1 MNFSTMKV
9 GTRLALGFALLL
21 LMLALIIA
29 LNSINMARMNDSV
42 SSIIHVNNP
51 EIALASEMTESVY
64 ARAVAVR
71 NLGLMNDPARMRPE
85 MQLITKENED
95 FAKAS
100 AELERM
106 FNEIAETKPE
116 EKAMLA
122 NIKTLAAAAAAP
134 MNKAAELGFANQQ
147 EETTKM
153 LLEQVVPTQ
162 TKLIAALQEFNAFEE
177 AMNVQSAADA
187 ARSYQNANRLNLALG
202 LLAALIGV
210 AAAVIITVSV
220 LRKLG
225 GEPDYAA
232 QVAQRIADGD
242 LATPVIVPAG
252 DTTSMMASMRSMQER
267 LATIV
272 SEVRSGT
279 ETIAAASA
287 QVAAGSQ
294 DLSARTEQQ
303 ASSLEETASS
313 MEELTSTVKQNADNA
328 RQANGLAANAS
339 EVASKGGAVIGQV
352 VDTMSEINASA
363 TKIVDIISVIDS
375 IAFQTNILA
384 LNAAVEAARAGEQGR
399 GFAVVASEVRIL
411 AQRSAS
417 AAKDI
422 KSLIGDSVSKVD
434 AGSRLVNEAGLTMSS
449 IVDSVKRVTDI
460 MQEISSASQEQTSG
474 IEQINEAITQ
484 MDQVTQQNAALVE
497 EAAAASES
505 MQGQA
510 AKLASIVSVFKV
522 NPANGPG
529 SSASASAS
537 VSAPAPA
544 HARERVT
551 AASKAKQPNRQI
563 SAPVKPAV
571 AKKTPAPVGDGGWES
586 F

>member
-1 MNFSTMKV
+1 MKV

-29 LNSINMARMNDSV
+29 LNSVNMARMNDSV
-42 SSIIHVNNP
+42 SSIVNVNNP

-71 NLGLMNDPARMRPE
+71 NLGLMNDPAQMRPE

-134 MNKAAELGFANQQ
+134 MKKAAELGFANQQ
-147 EETTKM
+147 AETTKM
-153 LLEQVVPTQ
+153 LLEEVVPTQ
-162 TKLIAALQEFNAFEE
+162 SKLIAALQEFNAYEQALNE
-177 AMNVQSAADA
+177 QSAADTA
-187 ARSYQNANRLNLALG
+187 QSYQNANRLNLALG
-202 LLAALIGV
+202 VLAALIGV
-210 AAAVIITVSV
+210 AAAALITVSLV
-220 LRKLG
+220 RKLG

-232 QVAQRIADGD
+232 QVAKRIADGD

-460 MQEISSASQEQTSG
+460 MLEISSASQEQTSG
-474 IEQINEAITQ
+474 IEQINQAITQ

-510 AKLASIVSVFKV
+510 AKLANIVSVFKV

-537 VSAPAPA
+537 APAPAPA

-551 AASKAKQPNRQI
+551 AAPKAKQPNRQI

>member
-1 MNFSTMKV
+1 MKV
-9 GTRLALGFALLL
+9 GTRLALGFVLLL

-29 LNSINMARMNDSV
+29 LNSVNMARMNDSV
-42 SSIIHVNNP
+42 SSIVNVNNP

-71 NLGLMNDPARMRPE
+71 NLGLMNDPAQMRPE

-134 MNKAAELGFANQQ
+134 MKKAAELGFANQQ
-147 EETTKM
+147 AETTKM
-153 LLEQVVPTQ
+153 LLEEVVPTQ
-162 TKLIAALQEFNAFEE
+162 SKLIAALQEFNAYEQALNE
-177 AMNVQSAADA
+177 QSAADTA
-187 ARSYQNANRLNLALG
+187 QSYQNANRLNLALG
-202 LLAALIGV
+202 VLAALIGV
-210 AAAVIITVSV
+210 AAAALITVSLV
-220 LRKLG
+220 RKLG

-474 IEQINEAITQ
+474 IEQINQAITQ

-510 AKLASIVSVFKV
+510 AKLANIVSVFKV
-522 NPANGPG
+522 SPANGPG
-529 SSASASAS
+529 SSASASAPAP
-537 VSAPAPA
+537 APAPA

-551 AASKAKQPNRQI
+551 AAPMAKQPNRQI

>member
-1 MNFSTMKV
+1 MKV

-29 LNSINMARMNDSV
+29 LNSVNMARMNDSV
-42 SSIIHVNNP
+42 SSIVNVNNP
-51 EIALASEMTESVY
+51 EIALAAEMTESVY

-71 NLGLMNDPARMRPE
+71 NLGLMNDPAQMRPE

-134 MNKAAELGFANQQ
+134 MKKAAELGFANQQ
-147 EETTKM
+147 AETTKM
-153 LLEQVVPTQ
+153 LLEEVVPTQ
-162 TKLIAALQEFNAFEE
+162 SKLIAALQEFNAYEQALNE
-177 AMNVQSAADA
+177 QSAADTA
-187 ARSYQNANRLNLALG
+187 QSYQNANRLNLALG
-202 LLAALIGV
+202 VLAALIGV
-210 AAAVIITVSV
+210 AAAALITVSLV
-220 LRKLG
+220 RKLG

-474 IEQINEAITQ
+474 IEQINQAITQ

-510 AKLASIVSVFKV
+510 AKLANIVSVFKV

-529 SSASASAS
+529 SSASASA
-537 VSAPAPA
+537 PAPA

-551 AASKAKQPNRQI
+551 AAPKAKQPNRQI

>member
-1 MNFSTMKV
+1 MKV

-29 LNSINMARMNDSV
+29 LNSVNMARMNDRV

-187 ARSYQNANRLNLALG
+187 AQSYQNANRLNLALG

-510 AKLASIVSVFKV
+510 AKLANIVSVFKV

-537 VSAPAPA
+537 VSAPA

-551 AASKAKQPNRQI
+551 AASKAKQSNRQI

>member
-1 MNFSTMKV
+1 MKV
-9 GTRLALGFALLL
+9 GTRLALGFVLLL

-29 LNSINMARMNDSV
+29 LNSVNMARMNDSV
-42 SSIIHVNNP
+42 SSIVNVNNP
-51 EIALASEMTESVY
+51 EIALAAEMTESVY

-71 NLGLMNDPARMRPE
+71 NLGLMNDPAQMRPE

-134 MNKAAELGFANQQ
+134 MKKAAELGFANQQ
-147 EETTKM
+147 AETTKM
-153 LLEQVVPTQ
+153 LLEEVVPTQ
-162 TKLIAALQEFNAFEE
+162 SKLIAALQEFNAYEQALNE
-177 AMNVQSAADA
+177 QSAADTA
-187 ARSYQNANRLNLALG
+187 QSYQNANRLNLALG
-202 LLAALIGV
+202 VLAALIGV
-210 AAAVIITVSV
+210 AAAALITVSLV
-220 LRKLG
+220 RKLG

-422 KSLIGDSVSKVD
+422 ESLIGDSVSKVD

-474 IEQINEAITQ
+474 IEQINQAITQ

-510 AKLASIVSVFKV
+510 AKLANIVSVFKV
-522 NPANGPG
+522 NPVNGPG
-529 SSASASAS
+529 SSASASA
-537 VSAPAPA
+537 SAPAPA

-551 AASKAKQPNRQI
+551 AAPKAKQPNRQI

>member
-1 MNFSTMKV
+1 MKV

-21 LMLALIIA
+21 VMLALIIG
-29 LNSINMARMNDSV
+29 LNSVNMARMNDSM
-42 SSIIHVNNP
+42 SSIINVNNP

-71 NLGLMNDPARMRPE
+71 NLGLMNDPAQMRPE

-106 FNEIAETKPE
+106 FNEIAVTKPE

-134 MNKAAELGFANQQ
+134 MKKAAELGFANQQ
-147 EETTKM
+147 EETTKA
-153 LLEQVVPTQ
+153 LLEEVVPTQ

-177 AMNVQSAADA
+177 ALNVQSAADA
-187 ARSYQNANRLNLALG
+187 AQSYQNANRLNLALG

-210 AAAVIITVSV
+210 AAAAIITVSLV
-220 LRKLG
+220 RKLG

-242 LATPVIVPAG
+242 LATPVIVSAG

-294 DLSARTEQQ
+294 DLSARTEEQ

-328 RQANGLAANAS
+328 RQANGLAASAS

-363 TKIVDIISVIDS
+363 TKIVDIISVIDG

-417 AAKDI
+417 AAKEI
-422 KSLIGDSVSKVD
+422 KGLIGDSVSKVD
-434 AGSRLVNEAGLTMSS
+434 TGSRLVNEAGLTMSS

-505 MQGQA
+505 MQVQA
-510 AKLASIVSVFKV
+510 AKLANIVSVFKV
-522 NPANGPG
+522 NPENGQG

-537 VSAPAPA
+537 ASAPAPA
-544 HARERVT
+544 RERV
-551 AASKAKQPNRQI
+551 AASPKAKQPTRQI
-563 SAPVKPAV
+563 SAPVKPVV

>member
-1 MNFSTMKV
+1 MKV

-21 LMLALIIA
+21 LMLALIIG
-29 LNSINMARMNDSV
+29 LNSVNMARMNDSM
-42 SSIIHVNNP
+42 SSIINVNNP

-71 NLGLMNDPARMRPE
+71 NLGLMNDPAQMRPE

-106 FNEIAETKPE
+106 FNEIAVTKPE

-134 MNKAAELGFANQQ
+134 MKKAAELGFANQQ
-147 EETTKM
+147 EETTKA
-153 LLEQVVPTQ
+153 LLEEVVPTQ

-177 AMNVQSAADA
+177 ALNVQSAADA
-187 ARSYQNANRLNLALG
+187 AQSYQNANRLNLALG

-210 AAAVIITVSV
+210 AAAAIITVSLV
-220 LRKLG
+220 RKLG

-242 LATPVIVPAG
+242 LATPVIVSAG

-294 DLSARTEQQ
+294 DLSARTEEQ

-328 RQANGLAANAS
+328 RQANGLAASAS

-363 TKIVDIISVIDS
+363 TKIVDIISVIDG

-417 AAKDI
+417 AAKEI
-422 KSLIGDSVSKVD
+422 KGLIGDSVSKVD
-434 AGSRLVNEAGLTMSS
+434 TGSRLVNEAGLTMSS

-460 MQEISSASQEQTSG
+460 MQEISSASQDQTSG

-505 MQGQA
+505 MQVQA
-510 AKLASIVSVFKV
+510 AKLANIVSVFKV
-522 NPANGPG
+522 IPENGQG

-537 VSAPAPA
+537 APAPA
-544 HARERVT
+544 RERV
-551 AASKAKQPNRQI
+551 AASPKAKQPTRQI
-563 SAPVKPAV
+563 SAPVKPVV

>member
-1 MNFSTMKV
+1 MKV

-187 ARSYQNANRLNLALG
+187 AQSYQNANRLNLALG

-279 ETIAAASA
+279 ETIAAVSA

-339 EVASKGGAVIGQV
+339 TIASKGGAVIGQV

>member
-1 MNFSTMKV
+1 MKV

>member
-1 MNFSTMKV
+1 MKV

-29 LNSINMARMNDSV
+29 LNSVNMARMNDSV
-42 SSIIHVNNP
+42 SSIVNVNNP

-71 NLGLMNDPARMRPE
+71 NLGLMNDPAQMRPE

-134 MNKAAELGFANQQ
+134 MKKAAELGFANQQ
-147 EETTKM
+147 AETTKM
-153 LLEQVVPTQ
+153 LLEEVVPTQ
-162 TKLIAALQEFNAFEE
+162 SKLIAALQEFNAYEQALNE
-177 AMNVQSAADA
+177 QSAADTA
-187 ARSYQNANRLNLALG
+187 QSYQNANRLNLALG
-202 LLAALIGV
+202 VLAALIGV
-210 AAAVIITVSV
+210 AAAALITVSLV
-220 LRKLG
+220 RKLG

-232 QVAQRIADGD
+232 QVAKRIADGD

-460 MQEISSASQEQTSG
+460 MLEISSASQEQTSG
-474 IEQINEAITQ
+474 IEQINQAITQ

-510 AKLASIVSVFKV
+510 AKLANIVSVFKV

-537 VSAPAPA
+537 APAPA

-551 AASKAKQPNRQI
+551 AAPKAKQPNRQI

>member
-1 MNFSTMKV
+1 MKV
-9 GTRLALGFALLL
+9 GTRLALGFVLLL

-29 LNSINMARMNDSV
+29 LNSVNMARMNDSV
-42 SSIIHVNNP
+42 SSIVNVNNP
-51 EIALASEMTESVY
+51 EIALAAEMTESVY

-71 NLGLMNDPARMRPE
+71 NLGLMNDPAQMRPE

-134 MNKAAELGFANQQ
+134 MKKAAELGFANQQ
-147 EETTKM
+147 AETTKM
-153 LLEQVVPTQ
+153 LLEEVVPTQ
-162 TKLIAALQEFNAFEE
+162 SKLIAALQEFNAYEQALNE
-177 AMNVQSAADA
+177 QSAADTA
-187 ARSYQNANRLNLALG
+187 QSYQNANRLNLALG
-202 LLAALIGV
+202 VLAALIGV
-210 AAAVIITVSV
+210 AAAALITVSLV
-220 LRKLG
+220 RKLG

-474 IEQINEAITQ
+474 IEQINQAITQ

-510 AKLASIVSVFKV
+510 AKLANIVSVFKV

-537 VSAPAPA
+537 ASAPA
-544 HARERVT
+544 HARERVI
-551 AASKAKQPNRQI
+551 AAPKAKQPNRQI

>member
-1 MNFSTMKV
+1 MKV
-9 GTRLALGFALLL
+9 GTRLALGFVLLL

-29 LNSINMARMNDSV
+29 LNSVNMARMNDSV
-42 SSIIHVNNP
+42 SSIVNVNNP
-51 EIALASEMTESVY
+51 EIALAAEMTESVY

-71 NLGLMNDPARMRPE
+71 NLGLMNDPAQMRPE

-134 MNKAAELGFANQQ
+134 MKKAAELGFANQQ
-147 EETTKM
+147 AETTKM
-153 LLEQVVPTQ
+153 LLEEVVPTQ
-162 TKLIAALQEFNAFEE
+162 SKLIAALQEFNAYEQALNE
-177 AMNVQSAADA
+177 QSAADTA
-187 ARSYQNANRLNLALG
+187 QSYQNANRLNLALG
-202 LLAALIGV
+202 VLAALIGV
-210 AAAVIITVSV
+210 AAAALITVSLV
-220 LRKLG
+220 RKLG

-474 IEQINEAITQ
+474 IEQINQAITQ

-510 AKLASIVSVFKV
+510 AKLANIVSVFKV
-522 NPANGPG
+522 NPVNGPG
-529 SSASASAS
+529 SSASASA
-537 VSAPAPA
+537 SAPAPA

-551 AASKAKQPNRQI
+551 AAPKAKQPNRQI

>member
-1 MNFSTMKV
+1 MKV

-21 LMLALIIA
+21 LMLALIIG
-29 LNSINMARMNDSV
+29 LNSVNMARMNDSM
-42 SSIIHVNNP
+42 SSIINVNNP

-71 NLGLMNDPARMRPE
+71 NLGLMNDPAQMRPE

-106 FNEIAETKPE
+106 FNEIAVTKPE

-134 MNKAAELGFANQQ
+134 MKKAAELGFANQQ
-147 EETTKM
+147 EETTKA
-153 LLEQVVPTQ
+153 LLEEVVPTQ

-177 AMNVQSAADA
+177 ALNVQSAADA
-187 ARSYQNANRLNLALG
+187 AQSYQNANRLNLALG

-210 AAAVIITVSV
+210 AAAAIITVSLV
-220 LRKLG
+220 RKLG

-242 LATPVIVPAG
+242 LATPVIVSAG

-294 DLSARTEQQ
+294 DLSARTEEQ

-328 RQANGLAANAS
+328 RQANGLAASAS

-363 TKIVDIISVIDS
+363 TKIVDIISVIDG

-417 AAKDI
+417 AAKEI
-422 KSLIGDSVSKVD
+422 KGLIGDSVSKVD
-434 AGSRLVNEAGLTMSS
+434 TGSRLVNEAGLTMSS

-505 MQGQA
+505 MQVQA
-510 AKLASIVSVFKV
+510 AKLANIVSVFKV
-522 NPANGPG
+522 IPENGQG

-537 VSAPAPA
+537 APAPA
-544 HARERVT
+544 RERV
-551 AASKAKQPNRQI
+551 AASPKAKQPTRQI
-563 SAPVKPAV
+563 SAPVKPVV

>member
-29 LNSINMARMNDSV
+29 VNSVNMAKMNDKTSSV
-42 SSIIHVNNP
+42 VNVNNP
-51 EIALASEMTESVY
+51 EIALATEMTESVY

-71 NLGLMNDPARMRPE
+71 NLGLMTDQAQMRPE

-106 FNEIAETKPE
+106 FNAIAETKPE

-122 NIKTLAAAAAAP
+122 NIKILAAAAAVP
-134 MNKAAELGFANQQ
+134 MKKAAELGFANQQ
-147 EETTKM
+147 EETTRT
-153 LLEQVVPTQ
+153 LLEEVVPTQ
-162 TKLIAALQEFNAFEE
+162 TKLIAALQEFNAFEQALNE
-177 AMNVQSAADA
+177 QSAVEA
-187 ARSYQNANRLNLALG
+187 AQSYQNANRLSLALVA
-202 LLAALIGV
+202 LAALIGV
-210 AAAVIITVSV
+210 AAATIITVSLV
-220 LRKLG
+220 RKLG

-272 SEVRSGT
+272 SDVRSGT

-287 QVAAGSQ
+287 QVAAGNQ
-294 DLSARTEQQ
+294 DLSARTEEQ

-328 RQANGLAANAS
+328 RQANGLAASAS

-363 TKIVDIISVIDS
+363 TKIVDIISVIDG

-417 AAKDI
+417 AAKEI

-434 AGSRLVNEAGLTMSS
+434 TGSRLVNEAGLTMSS

-505 MQGQA
+505 MQVQA
-510 AKLASIVSVFKV
+510 AKLANIVSVFKV
-522 NPANGPG
+522 NPASGQD
-529 SSASASAS
+529 ASASAPTP
-537 VSAPAPA
+537 VPA

-551 AASKAKQPNRQI
+551 AASRAKQPTRQI
-563 SAPVKPAV
+563 SAPVRPVV
-571 AKKTPAPVGDGGWES
+571 AKKTPAPAGDGGWES

>member
-29 LNSINMARMNDSV
+29 LNSVNMARMNDSV
-42 SSIIHVNNP
+42 SSIVNVNNP

-71 NLGLMNDPARMRPE
+71 NLGLMNDPAQMRPE

-134 MNKAAELGFANQQ
+134 MKKAAELGFANQQ
-147 EETTKM
+147 AETTKM
-153 LLEQVVPTQ
+153 LLEEVVPTQ
-162 TKLIAALQEFNAFEE
+162 SKLIAALQEFNAYEQALNE
-177 AMNVQSAADA
+177 QSAADTA
-187 ARSYQNANRLNLALG
+187 QSYQNANRLNLALG
-202 LLAALIGV
+202 VLAALIGV
-210 AAAVIITVSV
+210 AAAALITVSLV
-220 LRKLG
+220 RKLG

-474 IEQINEAITQ
+474 IEQINQAITQ

-510 AKLASIVSVFKV
+510 AKLANIVSVFKV

-537 VSAPAPA
+537 APA

-551 AASKAKQPNRQI
+551 AAPKAKQPNRQI

>member
-29 LNSINMARMNDSV
+29 LNSVNMARMNDSV
-42 SSIIHVNNP
+42 SSIVNVNNP

-71 NLGLMNDPARMRPE
+71 NLGLMNDPAQMRPE

-134 MNKAAELGFANQQ
+134 MKKAAELGFANQQ
-147 EETTKM
+147 AETTKM
-153 LLEQVVPTQ
+153 LLEEVVPTQ
-162 TKLIAALQEFNAFEE
+162 SKLIAALQEFNAYEQALNE
-177 AMNVQSAADA
+177 QSAADTA
-187 ARSYQNANRLNLALG
+187 QSYQNANRLNLALG
-202 LLAALIGV
+202 VLAALIGV
-210 AAAVIITVSV
+210 AAAALITVSLV
-220 LRKLG
+220 RKLG

-474 IEQINEAITQ
+474 IEQINQAITQ

-510 AKLASIVSVFKV
+510 AKLANIVSVFKV

-537 VSAPAPA
+537 ASAPA

-551 AASKAKQPNRQI
+551 AAPKAKQPNRQI

>member
-29 LNSINMARMNDSV
+29 LNSVNMARMNDSV
-42 SSIIHVNNP
+42 SSIVNVNNP

-71 NLGLMNDPARMRPE
+71 NLGLMNDPAQMRPE

-134 MNKAAELGFANQQ
+134 MKKAAELGFANQQ
-147 EETTKM
+147 AETTKM
-153 LLEQVVPTQ
+153 LLEEVVPTQ
-162 TKLIAALQEFNAFEE
+162 SKLIAALQEFNAYEQALNE
-177 AMNVQSAADA
+177 QSAADTA
-187 ARSYQNANRLNLALG
+187 QSYQNANRLNLALG
-202 LLAALIGV
+202 VLAALIGV
-210 AAAVIITVSV
+210 AAAALITVSLV
-220 LRKLG
+220 RKLG

-474 IEQINEAITQ
+474 IEQINQAITQ

-510 AKLASIVSVFKV
+510 AKLANIVSVFKV
-522 NPANGPG
+522 DPANGPG

-537 VSAPAPA
+537 ASAPA

-551 AASKAKQPNRQI
+551 AAPKAKQPNRQI

>member
-29 LNSINMARMNDSV
+29 LNSVNMARMNDSV
-42 SSIIHVNNP
+42 SSIVNVNNP
-51 EIALASEMTESVY
+51 EIALAAEMTESVY

-71 NLGLMNDPARMRPE
+71 NLGLMNDPAQMRPE

-134 MNKAAELGFANQQ
+134 MKKAAELGFANQQ
-147 EETTKM
+147 AETTKM
-153 LLEQVVPTQ
+153 LLEEVVPTQ
-162 TKLIAALQEFNAFEE
+162 SKLIAALQEFNAYEQALNE
-177 AMNVQSAADA
+177 QSAADTA
-187 ARSYQNANRLNLALG
+187 QSYQNANRLNLALG
-202 LLAALIGV
+202 VLAALIGV
-210 AAAVIITVSV
+210 AAAALITVSLV
-220 LRKLG
+220 RKLG

-474 IEQINEAITQ
+474 IEQINQAITQ

-510 AKLASIVSVFKV
+510 AKLANIVSVFKV

-537 VSAPAPA
+537 ASAPA

-551 AASKAKQPNRQI
+551 AAPKAKQPNRQI

>member
-9 GTRLALGFALLL
+9 GTRLALGFVLLL

-29 LNSINMARMNDSV
+29 LNSVNMARMNDSV
-42 SSIIHVNNP
+42 SSIVNVNNP
-51 EIALASEMTESVY
+51 EIALAAEMTESVY

-71 NLGLMNDPARMRPE
+71 NLGLMNDPAQMRPE

-116 EKAMLA
+116 EKALLA

-134 MNKAAELGFANQQ
+134 MKKAAELGFANQQ
-147 EETTKM
+147 AETTKM
-153 LLEQVVPTQ
+153 LLEEVVPTQ
-162 TKLIAALQEFNAFEE
+162 SKLIAALQEFNAYEQALNE
-177 AMNVQSAADA
+177 QSAADTA
-187 ARSYQNANRLNLALG
+187 QSYQNANRLNLALG
-202 LLAALIGV
+202 VLAALIGV
-210 AAAVIITVSV
+210 AAAALITVSLV
-220 LRKLG
+220 RKLG

-474 IEQINEAITQ
+474 IEQINQAITQ

-510 AKLASIVSVFKV
+510 AKLANIVSVFKV

-537 VSAPAPA
+537 APAPA

-551 AASKAKQPNRQI
+551 AAPKAKQPNRQI